1 MTLLEDGSSTAELEE
16 STAAPRPRGRWR
28 RWVGW
33 LVVALMVIGGTAIAA
48 RLVTTPPAVGA
59 MLDPEGPGDVGARA
73 LAEILRQQGID
84 VTVVRSY
91 AEVRSHLDDGAT
103 LAMADPLYLTDE
115 TVQALVADAPRT
127 VLLSGSARMLRLFR
141 LGESA
146 VGESGP
152 VTAACDLPEFARVG
166 TILPGRMFSPSVNTT
181 GCFTDQ
187 DENAAVL
194 VDYSSSQRISLVD
207 GTVLFTNDRLAQ
219 NGNAALGLAL
229 LGQTGHVVWYVPSS
243 GDSDITGEAQESLGS
258 LTPGW
263 VTPAILMLL
272 LAGLAAAL
280 WRGRRFGPLVAETL
294 PVTVR
299 ASETMHGR
307 ARLTA
312 KAADAPHAAEA
323 IREGTVRRL
332 AQRLALG
339 DRVSAHEVADAASDR
354 LRIPRG
360 SLQDLLGGP
369 PPADDQ
375 QLVDLARRLAELEDA
390 VDAALH
396 PHVRTPNPDDPS
408 RSGRNTSD
416 RGEHRA

>member
-1 MTLLEDGSSTAELEE
+1 MTLLERDAPAAAGSDASTAV
-16 STAAPRPRGRWR
+16 SRPRGRWR

-33 LVVALMVIGGTAIAA
+33 LVVVLMLIGGTAIAA

-59 MLDPEGPGDVGARA
+59 MLDPEGPGEVGARA
-73 LAEILRQQGID
+73 LAEILRQQGIE
-84 VTVVRSY
+84 VTVVRSH
-91 AEVRSHLDDGAT
+91 AEVREHLDDGAT
-103 LAMADPLYLTDE
+103 LTMADPLYLTDE
-115 TVQALVADAPRT
+115 TVQAMVDAAPRT
-127 VLLSGSARMLRLFR
+127 VLLSGSARMLRLFQ
-141 LGESA
+141 LGEST
-146 VGESGP
+146 VGTAGR
-152 VTAACDLPEFARVG
+152 TAADCDLPEFARVG
-166 TILPGRMFSPSVNTT
+166 TIVPGRMFSPSVNAT
-181 GCFTDQ
+181 GCFTGQ
-187 DENAAVL
+187 DGDAAVL
-194 VDYSSSQRISLVD
+194 VDNSSSHRTSVVD
-207 GTVLFTNDRLAQ
+207 GTVLFTNGHLAE

-229 LGQTGHVVWYVPSS
+229 LGQTGHVVWYVPSPV
-243 GDSDITGEAQESLGS
+243 DSDVTGETPDSLGS

-339 DRVSAHEVADAASDR
+339 DRASAHEVADAASDR
-354 LRIPRG
+354 LGIPRG
-360 SLQDLLGGP
+360 SLQDLLAGP
-369 PPADDQ
+369 PPTDDQ

-390 VDAALH
+390 VESALH
-396 PHVRTPNPDDPS
+396 PDLRAPNPDDPS
-408 RSGRNTSD
+408 RSGRTTP
-416 RGEHRA
+416 

>member
-1 MTLLEDGSSTAELEE
+1 MTLLEDDVRTPSGSEA
-16 STAAPRPRGRWR
+16 STAAARPRGRWR
-28 RWVGW
+28 RWAGW
-33 LVVALMVIGGTAIAA
+33 LIVVAMLIGGTAIAA
-48 RLVTTPPAVGA
+48 RLVTTPPAIGT
-59 MLDPEGPGDVGARA
+59 MLDPESPGDAGARA
-73 LAEILRQQGID
+73 LAELLRQQGIE

-91 AEVRSHLDDGAT
+91 SEVRGHLDGGAT

-115 TVQALVADAPRT
+115 TVQAMVADAPRT

-146 VGESGP
+146 AGEPGR
-152 VTAACDLPEFARVG
+152 VTADCDLPEFAGVG
-166 TILPGRMFSPSVNTT
+166 TIVPGRMFSPSVNAT
-181 GCFTDQ
+181 GCFIGQ
-187 DENAAVL
+187 DDEAAVL

-207 GTVLFTNDRLAQ
+207 GTVLFTNGRLGE

-243 GDSDITGEAQESLGS
+243 EDSDITGEAQESLGS
-258 LTPGW
+258 LTPDW
-263 VTPAILMLL
+263 VTPAILLLL

-312 KAADAPHAAEA
+312 KAADSAHAAEA

-339 DRVSAHEVADAASDR
+339 DRAAATEVADAASDR

-360 SLQDLLGGP
+360 SLQELLAGP

-375 QLVDLARRLAELEDA
+375 QLVGLARRLAELEDA

-396 PHVRTPNPDDPS
+396 PDLRAPNPDDPS
-408 RSGRNTSD
+408 RSGRTTP
-416 RGEHRA
+416 

>member
-1 MTLLEDGSSTAELEE
+1 MTLVADGTTTVGAASAA
-16 STAAPRPRGRWR
+16 STAADRPRGRWR
-28 RWVGW
+28 RPVGW
-33 LVVALMVIGGTAIAA
+33 LVVLLILIGGTAVAA
-48 RLVTTPPAVGA
+48 RLVTSPPAVAGV
-59 MLDPEGPGDVGARA
+59 LDPEGPGETGARA
-73 LAEILRQQGID
+73 LAEILRQQD
-84 VTVVRSY
+84 VEVTVVRSH
-91 AEVRSHLDDGAT
+91 AEVRGELDDGAT
-103 LAMADPLYLTDE
+103 LAMADPVYLTDE
-115 TVQALVADAPRT
+115 AVQEMVADAPRT
-127 VLLSGSARMLRLFR
+127 VLLSSSARMLRLFH

-146 VGESGP
+146 P
-152 VTAACDLPEFARVG
+152 DLPERASADCEVAEFAQVG
-166 TILPGRMFSPSVNTT
+166 TIVPGRMFTPSVNAT
-181 GCFTDQ
+181 GCFTGQ
-187 DENAAVL
+187 DGSAAVL
-194 VDYSSSQRISLVD
+194 VDSSSSHRMSLVD
-207 GTVLFTNDRLAQ
+207 GTALFTNGHLAE

-229 LGQTGHVVWYVPSS
+229 LGQTGRVVWYVPSL
-243 GDSDITGEAQESLGS
+243 GDGDITGEAPETLGS
-258 LTPGW
+258 RTPGW

-332 AQRLALG
+332 AKRLALG
-339 DRVSAHEVADAASDR
+339 DRAAAHEIADAASDR

-360 SLQDLLGGP
+360 SLQDLLAGP

-396 PHVRTPNPDDPS
+396 PDLRTPNPADPS
-408 RSGRNTSD
+408 RSGRTSP
-416 RGEHRA
+416 

>member
-1 MTLLEDGSSTAELEE
+1 MTLLEDDARTEAGTEASTA
-16 STAAPRPRGRWR
+16 TARPRGRWR
-28 RWVGW
+28 RWIGW
-33 LVVALMVIGGTAIAA
+33 LIVVLMLIGGTAIAA

-59 MLDPEGPGDVGARA
+59 MLDPESPGDVGARA
-73 LAEILRQQGID
+73 LAEILRQPGIE
-84 VTVVRSY
+84 VTVVRSSS
-91 AEVRSHLDDGAT
+91 EVRSHLDDGAT

-115 TVQALVADAPRT
+115 TVRAMVSDAPRT
-127 VLLSGSARMLRLFR
+127 VLLSGSARTLRLFH

-146 VGESGP
+146 ADSPGR
-152 VTAACDLPEFARVG
+152 VTADCEIPEFARVG
-166 TILPGRMFSPSVNTT
+166 AIVPGRMFTPADGID
-181 GCFTDQ
+181 GCFAGQ
-187 DENAAVL
+187 DGSAAVL
-194 VDYSSSQRISLVD
+194 SDDFSSQRISLVD
-207 GTVLFTNDRLAQ
+207 GTVLFTNDRLAE

-243 GDSDITGEAQESLGS
+243 GDSDITGETQDSLGS

-263 VTPAILMLL
+263 VTPAILVLL

-339 DRVSAHEVADAASDR
+339 DRTSAHEVADAASDR

-360 SLQDLLGGP
+360 SLQELLAGP
-369 PPADDQ
+369 PPSGDQ

-396 PHVRTPNPDDPS
+396 PGLRTPNPDDPS
-408 RSGRNTSD
+408 RSGRTSP
-416 RGEHRA
+416 